1 MATNH
6 ELQVRYASLVDKK
19 LRATLVKKPGTF
31 WNTRYQGNPK
41 AGMVKIPV
49 RDAEVA
55 IAAYDHNDG
64 TALTFGATSYLDMA
78 IDKEYAVNELID
90 GYEAEAVPDNLLADR
105 LDSAGYSM
113 SLQVE
118 KDGTTCLETAATAL
132 GDTTAITPA
141 TIYGLIVDARTA
153 MSTAYVPNDGRR
165 WLAASPATFG
175 IILKSPE
182 FIAASNLGD
191 TVKQSGALG
200 RIAGFNVY
208 EDATLSATTDFIVGH
223 PDWCHYVEEWKV
235 GVTVNNLADGKHIGA
250 SAVQGRS
257 VYGFKVSK
265 PKTVYIKKNAGGGG

>member
-6 ELQVRYASLVDKK
+6 ELLTRYAALVDKK
-19 LRATLVKKPGTF
+19 LRATLVKKPGVF
-31 WNTRYQGNPK
+31 WNTRYQGSPK

-55 IAAYDHNDG
+55 LNAYDRNNGVDM
-64 TALTFGATSYLDMA
+64 TFGATSYLDMP

-90 GYEAEAVPDNLLADR
+90 GYEAEAVPDNLKADR

-118 KDGTTCLETAATAL
+118 KDGTACLEAAATAL
-132 GDTTAITPA
+132 GTTTAITPE

-153 MSTAYVPNDGRR
+153 MSEAYVPNDGRR
-165 WLAASPATFG
+165 WLAATPATFG

-182 FIAASNLGD
+182 FIAASSLGD
-191 TVKQSGALG
+191 AVKQSGALG

-208 EDATLSATTDFIVGH
+208 EDATLSATTDFITGH
-223 PDWCHYVEEWKV
+223 PDWCHYVAEWKV
-235 GVTVNNLADGKHIGA
+235 LPSINNLADGKHIGS
-250 SAVQGRS
+250 SAVQGRE

-265 PKTVYIKKNAGGGG
+265 PKTLFIKKNAG